1 MATKTTTVTTTN
13 LSAGETYTRVAT
25 AAESIRNDE
34 PATIATMSAGDV
46 VRQGDLYLV
55 AIDEMPA
62 SAGRYPGRQL
72 TPGSTQGSRHVV
84 EGECTLYTP
93 QAASA
98 QAILDRLIPA
108 AAGSLHFFGPVVLAA
123 GPVTITHPEH
133 GHRTLPA
140 GTYLTTYQR
149 SWADEI
155 RRQVD

>member
-1 MATKTTTVTTTN
+1 MTMATKTETKPSARDAYGQVIVT
-13 LSAGETYTRVAT
+13 
-25 AAESIRNDE
+25 AEAIRNAE
-34 PATIATMSAGDV
+34 PATIAVMSAGDV

-55 AIDEMPA
+55 AIDEAPPPTG
-62 SAGRYPGRQL
+62 SYPGRQL
-72 TPGSTQGSRHVV
+72 APGSTQGSRHVV

-98 QAILDRLIPA
+98 QAILARLIPA
-108 AAGSLHFFGPVVLAA
+108 TEESRHFFGPVVLAP

-149 SWADEI
+149 AWADTL